1 MAKIRLVFLIIF
13 LFCFSLF
20 IDSKLQKKDFNLL
33 IISIDSLR
41 PDHLK
46 IYGYDRE
53 TYPTLYQYSQNASV
67 FTNSYTQVP
76 QTTSSF
82 QALMTGR
89 DPFKTG
95 QLMLA
100 KKLPTN
106 IGPTIAE
113 IFKNKGY
120 LTAAFYSN
128 HFLADNLSGLKKGFD
143 VYDYINY
150 QYQNICAA
158 YENKKTKQAKWGDSV
173 VQKAVDWL
181 KDNHHKKFMLWVHFN
196 DVHLPY
202 NFPNENKS
210 FSHLTNSQ
218 IDDLFSFI
226 FFGKLTPSA
235 NVFKKP
241 SITENLMNAYDDKIR
256 FVDDQIKTILKKMN
270 EYGINDKTIVVI
282 HSDHGEGFDHGK
294 VLYHSSNIYNSAL
307 RVALIIK
314 DPLNRVPKEI
324 NLPVT
329 LTNIFSF
336 LINLTNSK
344 YKYTEIINNNKNIYY
359 STDQSP
365 PYVSCSNKITK
376 PANKYATVD
385 FPYKLIYHLNENNPQ
400 ENDFELYNLYND
412 PKEEKDIKMTETK
425 ILNNLKSKLLS
436 FITRHQKQ
444 VNSTESNQNVSNT
457 LKSLGY

>member
-1 MAKIRLVFLIIF
+1 
-13 LFCFSLF
+13 
-20 IDSKLQKKDFNLL
+20 
-33 IISIDSLR
+33 
-41 PDHLK
+41 
-46 IYGYDRE
+46 
-53 TYPTLYQYSQNASV
+53 
-67 FTNSYTQVP
+67 
-76 QTTSSF
+76 
-82 QALMTGR
+82 
-89 DPFKTG
+89 
-95 QLMLA
+95 
-100 KKLPTN
+100 
-106 IGPTIAE
+106 
-113 IFKNKGY
+113 
-120 LTAAFYSN
+120 
-128 HFLADNLSGLKKGFD
+128 
-143 VYDYINY
+143 
-150 QYQNICAA
+150 
-158 YENKKTKQAKWGDSV
+158 
-173 VQKAVDWL
+173 
-181 KDNHHKKFMLWVHFN
+181 
-196 DVHLPY
+196 
-202 NFPNENKS
+202 
-210 FSHLTNSQ
+210 
-218 IDDLFSFI
+218 
-226 FFGKLTPSA
+226 
-235 NVFKKP
+235 
-241 SITENLMNAYDDKIR
+241 
-256 FVDDQIKTILKKMN
+256 MN